1 MLTFTTGTNRGRRK
15 QNDARV
21 PMTDPTPSTAV
32 LFEIAEPHIALVTIN
47 RPEARNA
54 VNGAVAAGLEAA
66 VERVEADP
74 DLWAAILTGAGP
86 HAFCAGADLKEVSA
100 GRGAALAT
108 KKGGFGGFVR
118 APRTKLWIA
127 AAQGHALAGGLE
139 LLLSCDLSVVA
150 ETANFGLPEVKRS
163 LVAGAGGVF
172 RLPRALPRAIAL
184 EMIATGDPIPATRA
198 LQFGLVNAMVPAPQ
212 VIAAAL
218 ALARRVTVN
227 APIAVRESLGV
238 ARQAYDRGE
247 AELWDISGAAS
258 NRVWATE
265 DFQEGPRAFVEKRPP
280 RWVGR

>member
-1 MLTFTTGTNRGRRK
+1 M
-15 QNDARV
+15 A
-21 PMTDPTPSTAV
+21 DPTPTTAV

-54 VNGAVAAGLEAA
+54 VNGAVAAGLEEA

-86 HAFCAGADLKEVSA
+86 HALCAGADLKEVSA

-108 KKGGFGGFVR
+108 KNGGFGGFVR
-118 APRTKLWIA
+118 TTRTKLWIA

-184 EMIATGDPIPATRA
+184 EMIATGDPIPAARA
-198 LQFGLVNAMVPAPQ
+198 LQFGLVNAMVPATTGHRSGTF
-212 VIAAAL
+212 

-238 ARQAYDRGE
+238 ARQAYDRAE
-247 AELWDISGAAS
+247 AELWDISGAAGS
-258 NRVWATE
+258 RVRDTE

>member
-1 MLTFTTGTNRGRRK
+1 MDTLTQPG
-15 QNDARV
+15 V
-21 PMTDPTPSTAV
+21 V
-32 LFEIAEPHIALVTIN
+32 LFEVVEPHIALVTIN

-66 VERVEADP
+66 IERIESDP
-74 DLWAAILTGAGP
+74 DLWVAILTGAGP
-86 HAFCAGADLKEVSA
+86 HAFCAGADLKEVSS
-100 GRGAALAT
+100 GRGSTLSTA
-108 KKGGFGGFVR
+108 KGGFGGFVR
-118 APRTKLWIA
+118 ARRTKLWIA

-139 LLLSCDLSVVA
+139 LLLSCDLAVAA

-172 RLPRALPRAIAL
+172 RLPRALPKAIAL
-184 EMIATGDPIPATRA
+184 EMIATGDPIPASRA
-198 LQFGLVNAMVPAPQ
+198 GAFGLVNAVVPASE
-212 VIAAAL
+212 VMAAAL

-238 ARQAYDRGE
+238 ARQAYDRTE
-247 AELWDISGAAS
+247 PELWEISTAAS
-258 NRVWATE
+258 RLVTSTE